1 MSRWWMY
8 GSGVGIEIEQRALQ
22 GELRCAV
29 VRVRPKGAETV
40 ATRVIEN
47 FTGRPAA
54 EWGAEFAAFLK
65 EHGLSHAAAYAV
77 LPRHEVT
84 VRLVALPALKGTDLE
99 AAVRYQVD
107 GLHPYPDEDV
117 AFSFAR
123 LGDSPQVLVAMA
135 RHEVV
140 ERYATLFAEA
150 GVALAGFTVSAA
162 ALYSG
167 RRIAVAG
174 PYEALLAMA
183 ETDGLIEV
191 YGESEAKPVYSATF
205 PDVAVGRARTLAQAE
220 LRLPDDTPV
229 TPMYELAPSAALLSA
244 VPRGALPVNL
254 LPDAQR
260 RDHSKLWLAPTLA
273 LLAVLAVLGG
283 LLAYQWPWE
292 NQRLLTELE
301 GEIKRLEPRAAELAK
316 VEQQLEAARARVRS
330 LDALRVR
337 TREDLDALLELTRIL
352 PPPAWAQGVYLS
364 EAVVTLNGEAQQSES
379 LLKVI
384 DESPRFKNSEFV
396 TSVGRGAA
404 GEIFQIRT
412 QRETPAAPG
421 APPANQPA
429 NPPAA
434 PAAKPGVALGGPP
447 R

>member
-1 MSRWWMY
+1 
-8 GSGVGIEIEQRALQ
+8 
-22 GELRCAV
+22 
-29 VRVRPKGAETV
+29 
-40 ATRVIEN
+40 
-47 FTGRPAA
+47 
-54 EWGAEFAAFLK
+54 
-65 EHGLSHAAAYAV
+65 
-77 LPRHEVT
+77 
-84 VRLVALPALKGTDLE
+84 
-99 AAVRYQVD
+99 
-107 GLHPYPDEDV
+107 
-117 AFSFAR
+117 
-123 LGDSPQVLVAMA
+123 
-135 RHEVV
+135 
-140 ERYATLFAEA
+140 
-150 GVALAGFTVSAA
+150 
-162 ALYSG
+162 
-167 RRIAVAG
+167 
-174 PYEALLAMA
+174 
-183 ETDGLIEV
+183 
-191 YGESEAKPVYSATF
+191 
-205 PDVAVGRARTLAQAE
+205 VGRARTLAQAE